1 MSHVKLW
8 WNGASA
14 SLMSDKELENHKLV
28 GSGGFGTVF
37 RAHHR
42 EWGCD
47 VAVKIV
53 NSKAISRE
61 VKAMASL
68 DNEFVLRLKGVIE
81 KVGWDDSFR
90 PGLVTEFMENGSLS
104 GLLKP
109 QCPRPWPL
117 LCRLLKE
124 VVLGM
129 CYLHEQNPVLLHRDL
144 KPSNILLDPELH
156 VKLADFGL
164 STFQGSSQSGTGS
177 REPGGTLGYLAPE
190 LFVNVNRKASPASDV
205 YSFGILMWAVLAGR
219 EAELPSEAS
228 LVYGAVCQREARP
241 SLNDLP
247 QAGPE
252 TPGLEGLKELMQRC
266 WSNEPKNRPSF
277 QECLPKTDEAFQ
289 LVEKNMNDA
298 VSTVKNF
305 LSELR
310 SGNRSGQGKTEM
322 DGFGRTT
329 GRQHCYDDFVYSD
342 LLNKLNLDE
351 SSSCVPEKYPSLT
364 EKSRAQEEQVPQART
379 AGTSSDSMAQPPQT
393 PETST
398 FRNQTPSLTSTG
410 TPGPEPQRN
419 QGTERHGTNWSSRN
433 LEPNPVTGTS
443 SITLHDCSGVQIGS
457 HNYLTM
463 SQTTA
468 LPTQGLAPL
477 GMGRGWQHPTPVG
490 LQEGPKEREAWSEP
504 QSGYNHSGK

>member
-8 WNGASA
+8 LNGASA
-14 SLMSDKELENHKLV
+14 SLVLDEELENHRLV

-42 EWGCD
+42 KWDCD

-81 KVGWDDSFR
+81 KVGWDDDFR
-90 PGLVTEFMENGSLS
+90 PALVTEFMENGSLS

-177 REPGGTLGYLAPE
+177 REPGGTLNYLAPE

-219 EAELPSEAS
+219 EAE
-228 LVYGAVCQREARP
+228 C
-241 SLNDLP
+241 
-247 QAGPE
+247 
-252 TPGLEGLKELMQRC
+252 
-266 WSNEPKNRPSF
+266 
-277 QECLPKTDEAFQ
+277 KT
-289 LVEKNMNDA
+289 L
-298 VSTVKNF
+298 
-305 LSELR
+305 
-310 SGNRSGQGKTEM
+310 G
-322 DGFGRTT
+322 GFW
-329 GRQHCYDDFVYSD
+329 D
-342 LLNKLNLDE
+342 
-351 SSSCVPEKYPSLT
+351 P
-364 EKSRAQEEQVPQART
+364 
-379 AGTSSDSMAQPPQT
+379 
-393 PETST
+393 
-398 FRNQTPSLTSTG
+398 
-410 TPGPEPQRN
+410 
-419 QGTERHGTNWSSRN
+419 
-433 LEPNPVTGTS
+433 
-443 SITLHDCSGVQIGS
+443 
-457 HNYLTM
+457 
-463 SQTTA
+463 
-468 LPTQGLAPL
+468 
-477 GMGRGWQHPTPVG
+477 
-490 LQEGPKEREAWSEP
+490 
-504 QSGYNHSGK
+504 